1 MKSNLAFRRV
11 LAYVLDFFL
20 VSFLAALISM
30 PFLNYNSIDNLSRNA
45 TEVLN
50 EAASNEED
58 IDAYFSTTSSL
69 YYKLNKSI
77 GLTSFLQIVLCVLY
91 FVVYQFYNNGQ
102 TIGKKLLKIR
112 VVSNNQE
119 NLTIDNYIYR
129 AFIVNSVLANIL
141 SFIFLLFFKED
152 LWFTSTFFV
161 SSLNYAVLAVCL
173 IMITLNKSGCGL
185 HDIVSNTKVVYVGK

>member
-1 MKSNLAFRRV
+1 MAFRRV

-102 TIGKKLLKIR
+102 TIGKKLFKIR

>member
-1 MKSNLAFRRV
+1 MAFRRV